1 MAMTLTVTLTLTLT
15 LTLTH
20 QAPALSK
27 DPQTA
32 VDEIFGGLLRS
43 TVRTP
48 CTGAGERGCL
58 RAR

>member
-1 MAMTLTVTLTLTLT
+1 MTMTLTVTLTLTLT

-43 TVRTP
+43 TVRTL

>member
-1 MAMTLTVTLTLTLT
+1 MTMTLALTLTLT

-32 VDEIFGGLLRS
+32 VDETFGGLLRS
-43 TVRTP
+43 TVRAP
-48 CTGAGERGCL
+48 CTWLG
-58 RAR
+58 